1 MKYNYMTT
9 DVHDV
14 AKIVIKK
21 EQEHLKED
29 VFVTRVIF
37 YIEDGVYEV
46 TAYGTK
52 EGVKIEG
59 REV

>member
-1 MKYNYMTT
+1 MTT
-9 DVHDV
+9 EVHDV

-21 EQEHLKED
+21 KQDHLTED
-29 VFVTRVIF
+29 VFVTKVFF

-59 REV
+59 MES